1 MEGRLQASN
10 SHLRQSFTFHGDSTK
25 CVKRKKT
32 DWDFSWVSFAVGKG
46 FVPELRLISPMGS
59 TSRSVN
65 LAPSIVTFGDG
76 AAMTVSTVD

>member
-1 MEGRLQASN
+1 M
-10 SHLRQSFTFHGDSTK
+10 
-25 CVKRKKT
+25 CKKYRT
-32 DWDFSWVSFAVGKG
+32 DWEISRVSFASGKG